1 MIIIYFL
8 YNQAVNYILS
18 RFSVLENFMNGLL
31 PVNNVYRVL
40 LPVGLLLGMGIGLIA
55 SLITIHKHLKV

>member
-1 MIIIYFL
+1 M
-8 YNQAVNYILS
+8 NYILS

-40 LPVGLLLGMGIGLIA
+40 LPIGLLLGMGIGLIA
-55 SLITIHKHLKV
+55 SLITIRKHLKV